1 MATRQRRNLKLTE
14 ECSDYVDQIMEDNNF
29 QYPFQA
35 IEKIVLEHKE
45 MKEKE
50 WNLEYVSRV
59 FGETMHDFFK
69 DELSRIRMAANHAD
83 KVSQI
88 NLEVLNTMM
97 LSQRELKGLDVC
109 YVTDK
114 DNGLFQAPTIKY
126 AKEAVEERISTKR
139 QKRIDS
145 QKSIN

>member
-1 MATRQRRNLKLTE
+1 MSTRQRRNLKLTE
-14 ECSDYVDQIMEDNNF
+14 ECNDYVDKLMEENHF

-83 KVSQI
+83 KTSQI

-97 LSQRELKGLDVC
+97 MSQKELKGVDVC

-114 DNGLFQAPTIKY
+114 DDGLFQAPAVKL
-126 AKEAVEERISTKR
+126 AKEAVEARISTKR
-139 QKRIDS
+139 QKRIDA
-145 QKSIN
+145 QKGAN